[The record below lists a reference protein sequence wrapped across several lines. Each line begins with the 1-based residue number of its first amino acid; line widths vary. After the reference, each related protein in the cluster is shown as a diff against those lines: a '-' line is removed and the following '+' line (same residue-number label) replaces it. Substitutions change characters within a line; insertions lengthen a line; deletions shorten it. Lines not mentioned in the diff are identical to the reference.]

1 MHADMN
7 RYPTTALRSEIKGMD
22 FKSLRLLEI
31 HPIYL
36 LRLRSYQAKRY
47 SRSNRNRS
55 SGNLR
60 LRFNAAKGYDIN

>member
-31 HPIYL
+31 HAIYH
-36 LRLRSYQAKRY
+36 LRLRSYQAK
-47 SRSNRNRS
+47 
-55 SGNLR
+55 
-60 LRFNAAKGYDIN
+60 GYVSL

>member
-31 HPIYL
+31 HAIYHL
-36 LRLRSYQAKRY
+36 WLKSYQAK
-47 SRSNRNRS
+47 
-55 SGNLR
+55 
-60 LRFNAAKGYDIN
+60 GYVLL